1 MKKGDVFWILALLAW
16 VAILLIPAT
25 REPFMAFTT
34 EHKYVGGFIKFAI
47 LASMGDFLGI
57 RMNKGDYLIP
67 KGVLM
72 RGLIWGLIG
81 MAVTLVFPFFM
92 EGAAAVQKTGMLPFQ
107 ESNLAQAFFGATLMN
122 ISFGPMMMAFHKF
135 TDLYVDAL
143 YAKEPNITLSKL
155 VDRVDWHSV
164 VEFTWTKACIFFW
177 IPAHTIVFL
186 LPAQYRVLVSAFLSI
201 ALGFLLAMA
210 NRKKKTA

>member
-1 MKKGDVFWILALLAW
+1 MKKGDIFWILALLAW
-16 VAILLIPAT
+16 VAMLLIPAT
-25 REPFMAFTT
+25 REPFLAFTT
-34 EHKYVGGFIKFAI
+34 EHVYLGGFIKFAI

-72 RGLIWGLIG
+72 RAIIWGFIG

-92 EGAAAVQKTGMLPFQ
+92 AGAASVQKAGLLPF
-107 ESNLAQAFFGATLMN
+107 ENSKLAHAFFGSMIMN
-122 ISFGPMMMAFHKF
+122 ISFGPMMMVFHKF
-135 TDLYVDAL
+135 TDLYVDAF
-143 YAKEPNITLSKL
+143 YRKEEISLSKL

-164 VEFTWTKACIFFW
+164 VEFTWTKACILFW

-186 LPAQYRVLVSAFLSI
+186 LPSQYRVLVSAFLSI
-201 ALGFLLAMA
+201 ALGFLLAIA
-210 NRKKKTA
+210 NRKKK